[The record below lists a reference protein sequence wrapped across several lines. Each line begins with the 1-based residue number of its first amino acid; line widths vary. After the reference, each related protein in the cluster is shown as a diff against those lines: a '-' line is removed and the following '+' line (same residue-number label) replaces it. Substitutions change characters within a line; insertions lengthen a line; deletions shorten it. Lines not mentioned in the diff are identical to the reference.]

1 MSLDTQRRDPNDA
14 ASDKWLLMLPG
25 GLSLVSNKTTD
36 FDLPGINTDGTVGP
50 RGGSSNMMSIPS
62 DTLTWDPIVFTFI
75 VDESYSN
82 YIEIIKLQFAQ
93 LFESEKEYL
102 FDCTVSPLSNR
113 GRDQGLEFNY
123 LDCRISNVSTVAL
136 DTTANVKTLT
146 CTMTMISGGFQIKKD
161 GKIVVTT
168 EF

>member
-50 RGGSSNMMSIPS
+50 RGGSSNMLSVPS

-75 VDESYSN
+75 VDESYAN

-93 LFESEKEYL
+93 LFESESEYL
-102 FDCTVSPLSNR
+102 FDCTVAPLSNR

-146 CTMTMISGGFQIKKD
+146 CTMTMVSGGFQIRKD
-161 GKIVVTT
+161 GKVVVTT

>member
-1 MSLDTQRRDPNDA
+1 MSTDASKRDPNDA
-14 ASDKWLLMLPG
+14 SSDKWLLLLPN
-25 GLSLVSNKTTD
+25 GLGLVSNKTTD
-36 FDLPGINTDGTVGP
+36 FDLPGINTDGTIGP
-50 RGGSSNMMSIPS
+50 RGGSPNMLSIPS

-75 VDESYSN
+75 VDETYAN
-82 YIEIIKLQFAQ
+82 YIEIIKMQFAQ
-93 LFESEKEYL
+93 LTKEEHEYL

-146 CTMTMISGGFQIKKD
+146 CTMTMTAGGFQIRQN
-161 GKIVVTT
+161 GIIVVST